1 MVNAFLHNA
10 LYLLRFS
17 TEKAR
22 NKFSFTSQE
31 LVSHLTGE
39 MKTICP
45 IRSHWQ
51 SFAFQIVRKIII
63 KIHSQSCLLS
73 QIIYKGR
80 ARKDLFLIRLLWRV
94 IWKAWRK
101 KKHKREN
108 KVRLKTFKR
117 FFWETKRTTNE
128 KYTPVAFEE
137 LTIYLRSSFALFD
150 VKTEKMMNP
159 HALDASF
166 QVFGFTLAVKGALP
180 YFMIDFI
187 NFD

>member
-1 MVNAFLHNA
+1 MLYSSQMILFRKECSTHYNA

-63 KIHSQSCLLS
+63 KNHSQGCLLS

-80 ARKDLFLIRLLWRV
+80 AGKDLFLIRLLWRV

-101 KKHKREN
+101 KN
-108 KVRLKTFKR
+108 
-117 FFWETKRTTNE
+117 TKEIT
-128 KYTPVAFEE
+128 K
-137 LTIYLRSSFALFD
+137 
-150 VKTEKMMNP
+150 
-159 HALDASF
+159 
-166 QVFGFTLAVKGALP
+166 
-180 YFMIDFI
+180 
-187 NFD
+187 

>member
-63 KIHSQSCLLS
+63 KNPLS
-73 QIIYKGR
+73 ELFVKSNYLQ
-80 ARKDLFLIRLLWRV
+80 KDEREKICFSLDFCGGLSG
-94 IWKAWRK
+94 KHGGK
-101 KKHKREN
+101 KTQKREQS
-108 KVRLKTFKR
+108 KI
-117 FFWETKRTTNE
+117 E
-128 KYTPVAFEE
+128 
-137 LTIYLRSSFALFD
+137 
-150 VKTEKMMNP
+150 
-159 HALDASF
+159 
-166 QVFGFTLAVKGALP
+166 
-180 YFMIDFI
+180 
-187 NFD
+187 NF